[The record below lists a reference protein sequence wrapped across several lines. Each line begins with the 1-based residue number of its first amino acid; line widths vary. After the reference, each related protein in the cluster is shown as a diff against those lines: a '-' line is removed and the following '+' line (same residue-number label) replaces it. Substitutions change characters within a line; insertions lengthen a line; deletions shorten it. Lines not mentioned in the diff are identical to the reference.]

1 MITKQE
7 IEHLA
12 KLSRLELS
20 DKEIEKFSKELSSIL
35 DYVSKLQGIDTQN
48 VEPVSQITGLSNVQR
63 KDEVEDF
70 ENKKGILKN
79 APQKQGDFFKV
90 KTVLGRKR

>member
-20 DKEIEKFSKELSSIL
+20 EEEKSRFQTELSSIL
-35 DYVSKLQGIDTQN
+35 DYVSKLQEIDTQN
-48 VEPVSQITGLSNVQR
+48 VEPISQITGLSNIQR
-63 KDEVEDF
+63 KDKIEDF
-70 ENKKGILKN
+70 ENKEGIFEN

-90 KTVLGRKR
+90 KTILGRKR